1 MEIRY
6 INIPEVVLMTEY
18 TLFLDESISEDK
30 NFICVGGFAI
40 KNDDIPLLREKMEK
54 IRNIIWDK
62 TYIKTNNPVLHST
75 ELNILYKNRANNY
88 LESYISHDEYR
99 VFVGKDSKEIKQIYD
114 SIYQELCLI
123 LKLLGI
129 TVFSCAINKENY
141 EYLYDKKHVDD
152 YYHVCLESIV
162 ENYIHFLNDCNG
174 VGSIIYEARNNPY
187 RNDSYS
193 PDARMYDTFCAMKL
207 ENKGMINLTQKSTSI
222 RLRMFNYQRKSGDNL
237 CLAFADFIIYNISK
251 MQHIEFNNRTEFM
264 NKIYNNSYNGSY
276 DVETKDLREYF
287 GIRILPIDIRLLQRL
302 KTQNQVMKKK
312 IKNQNNSISKLYR
325 KNKKLIE
332 EKEQLLQQIQELKNT
347 EKEQI
352 SS

>member
-1 MEIRY
+1 
-6 INIPEVVLMTEY
+6 MTEY

-40 KNDDIPLLREKMEK
+40 KNDDIPLLKEKMEK
-54 IRNIIWDK
+54 VRSIIWDEN
-62 TYIKTNNPVLHST
+62 YIKNNNPVLHST
-75 ELNILYKNRANNY
+75 ELNVIYKNRANDY
-88 LESYISHDEYR
+88 LESYITHDEYR
-99 VFVGKDSKEIKQIYD
+99 IFIGKNSKEIRQVYN

-129 TVFSCAINKENY
+129 TVFSCVINKENY
-141 EYLYDKKHVDD
+141 EYLYDNKHVDD

-193 PDARMYDTFCAMKL
+193 PDARMYNTFCAMKL
-207 ENKGMINLTQKSTSI
+207 ENKGMINLTQKSTLI
-222 RLRMFNYQRKSGDNL
+222 RLRTFNYQRKSGDNL
-237 CLAFADFIIYNISK
+237 CLAFADFVIYNISK
-251 MQHIEFNNRTEFM
+251 MQHIEPNNRTEFM
-264 NKIYNNSYNGSY
+264 NKIYNSAYNGNY
-276 DVETKDLREYF
+276 DVLVKDLRDYF
-287 GIRILPIDIRLLQRL
+287 GIRILPTDVRLLQRL
-302 KTQNQVMKKK
+302 KAQNKVMKKK
-312 IKNQNNSISKLYR
+312 IKNQTNNINKLYR

-332 EKEQLLQQIQELKNT
+332 EKEQLLKQV
-347 EKEQI
+347 EQVKTNEIDEI

>member
-1 MEIRY
+1 
-6 INIPEVVLMTEY
+6 
-18 TLFLDESISEDK
+18 
-30 NFICVGGFAI
+30 
-40 KNDDIPLLREKMEK
+40 
-54 IRNIIWDK
+54 
-62 TYIKTNNPVLHST
+62 
-75 ELNILYKNRANNY
+75 
-88 LESYISHDEYR
+88 
-99 VFVGKDSKEIKQIYD
+99 
-114 SIYQELCLI
+114 
-123 LKLLGI
+123 
-129 TVFSCAINKENY
+129 
-141 EYLYDKKHVDD
+141 
-152 YYHVCLESIV
+152 
-162 ENYIHFLNDCNG
+162 
-174 VGSIIYEARNNPY
+174 
-187 RNDSYS
+187 
-193 PDARMYDTFCAMKL
+193 MYDTFCAMKL

-312 IKNQNNSISKLYR
+312 IKNQNNSISKLHR

-332 EKEQLLQQIQELKNT
+332 EKEQLLQQIQELKNI